1 MKEGIYKLFNKIF
14 SEEVKS
20 KFEKAI
26 LWLSIAGFMI
36 HLGLIYLNSF
46 NVISFGLEYKLL
58 ANPIS
63 ALYTP
68 FSFILLYEIY
78 LLVLCLPRS
87 FTTSLSKQFEI
98 ISLILIRRIFADI
111 PKIEM
116 EVDWF
121 KTQANLNLIYDLIG
135 VLFLFFLI
143 YLFNQSAK
151 SRIINVSKTKIDSF
165 VIAKKIISLILL
177 FCLILMCIYSLFS
190 WITDWFNN
198 SLPENVNSIFYND
211 FFELLILAD
220 VFILLISFK
229 YTEKYSQIIR
239 NTGFIISTVLIRLS
253 FATTGFTNVILIISS
268 VIFGL
273 LILKVYNLYET
284 SA

>member
-198 SLPENVNSIFYND
+198 SLPENVNAIFYND

>member
-268 VIFGL
+268 VVFGL
-273 LILKVYNLYET
+273 LILKIYNLYEK